1 MDLTMTNGRS
11 SNKNIYIQKH
21 INICLCHYIMTKKT
35 ILVTGGAGFLGRSL
49 CKKLLEN
56 PNNIV
61 ICLDNLVTGSH
72 KNIEEFE
79 KNPNFTFLYADVTQ
93 SIQFP
98 VLHEIYHMACIAS
111 PDKYKV
117 HSIETLNTCFIGTQN
132 MIQLAKQH
140 NAKLLFTST
149 SEIYGDP
156 DVHPQPENY
165 FGNVNT
171 MGERSCYDEGK
182 RIGET
187 LIYEYRKKHGLDL
200 KVVRIFNTYGP
211 YMDINDGRV
220 ITNFIKQI
228 LNKEPLNIYGNGNQT
243 RSFCYVDDMIDGLI
257 RMMNSNEPG
266 PINIGNP
273 HCEFTLNELVK
284 VFEKITNRKL
294 PVTYLSSTE
303 NDPKQR
309 RPVILKAQIL
319 LGFEPK
325 IELVAG
331 IQKTLDYFQ
340 KIQYIQ
346 NIQKIQN

>member
-1 MDLTMTNGRS
+1 M
-11 SNKNIYIQKH
+11 
-21 INICLCHYIMTKKT
+21 
-35 ILVTGGAGFLGRSL
+35 
-49 CKKLLEN
+49 
-56 PNNIV
+56 
-61 ICLDNLVTGSH
+61 
-72 KNIEEFE
+72 
-79 KNPNFTFLYADVTQ
+79 
-93 SIQFP
+93 
-98 VLHEIYHMACIAS
+98 
-111 PDKYKV
+111 
-117 HSIETLNTCFIGTQN
+117 
-132 MIQLAKQH
+132 
-140 NAKLLFTST
+140 
-149 SEIYGDP
+149 
-156 DVHPQPENY
+156 
-165 FGNVNT
+165 
-171 MGERSCYDEGK
+171 
-182 RIGET
+182 
-187 LIYEYRKKHGLDL
+187 
-200 KVVRIFNTYGP
+200 
-211 YMDINDGRV
+211 
-220 ITNFIKQI
+220 
-228 LNKEPLNIYGNGNQT
+228 NIYGNGNQT